1 MRTRTE
7 KMSESFEVL
16 RGTADVEPEDT
27 KYILNTEDKF
37 KNIFEKFNE
46 KLDDF
51 ISKSE
56 INYNKF
62 YK

>member
-16 RGTADVEPEDT
+16 RGTTDVEPEDT